1 MLTSLSLALIPHYLI
16 KLQKQQFVNDF
27 VQNLRETTQFQ
38 FLYFPFSLKKYEK
51 YELLCSQSDCW
62 YFDVLMI
69 TVFAKKYWRSWG
81 CGGTNFTAAVK
92 FANPKTEIHS
102 ENNQIQSIKIKLRIL
117 CKKLFFVSN
126 KIACSQLIAL
136 VINYQLRSTEA
147 QKRMKTLTFN
157 FHNLYSLLIFI
168 CRVPLLLI
176 HK

>member
-102 ENNQIQSIKIKLRIL
+102 ENNQIQSIKI
-117 CKKLFFVSN
+117 
-126 KIACSQLIAL
+126 
-136 VINYQLRSTEA
+136 QLRFSV
-147 QKRMKTLTFN
+147 KN
-157 FHNLYSLLIFI
+157 YSLLATK
-168 CRVPLLLI
+168 LLVRN
-176 HK
+176 